1 MVTSILHGTC
11 SMLHLGC
18 INWENDFEANTKK
31 GLELKIIEQFI
42 KDNSSENYTSTKDH
56 YKPIRQII
64 YNTNHGFLDRLWL
77 WWNHGFKTKYSYEG
91 NNDRVYVM
99 FKEVN
104 KRKR

>member
-42 KDNSSENYTSTKDH
+42 KEHTKNGYNKQHYNSIK
-56 YKPIRQII
+56 QII
-64 YNTNHGFLDRLWL
+64 YNTNAGFIRRLWL
-77 WWNHGFKTKYSYEG
+77 WWNHGFKTKYSYSG
-91 NNDRVYVM
+91 NAGTVYVM
-99 FKEVN
+99 FKKVN
-104 KRKR
+104 K